1 MRPLAEGEVGPGVTR
16 PSSLIAVARPVMA
29 YVNEIA
35 WANSGIGK
43 AAATLAS
50 VDFPEIFRD
59 FR

>member
-1 MRPLAEGEVGPGVTR
+1 MV
-16 PSSLIAVARPVMA
+16 SWLITGSVAQGFAFASINAVARPVMA

-43 AAATLAS
+43 AAATLAP
-50 VDFPEIFRD
+50 VDFPEIGRD